1 MGGWVCGCVC
11 VCLKQV
17 YNKLHPHW
25 HCWKHLCLWQLN
37 NFSTTLFIYIYLTFP
52 RKVECWLANICIL
65 VTNGWLSVH
74 IQLFFGGQNPRRSPL
89 STKQT
94 NKTKNTKNQ
103 RNKQWETADGFPL
116 LYPIANAIYIAD
128 NYTKWKLTYN

>member
-17 YNKLHPHW
+17 YNKLHRHW

-74 IQLFFGGQNPRRSPL
+74 IQLFFCKAKPTTIASLNKTNKQNKKHKKPKKQTMGNSRRL
-89 STKQT
+89 STFISYCK
-94 NKTKNTKNQ
+94 
-103 RNKQWETADGFPL
+103 RY
-116 LYPIANAIYIAD
+116 LYSRQLHKMKIDI
-128 NYTKWKLTYN
+128 